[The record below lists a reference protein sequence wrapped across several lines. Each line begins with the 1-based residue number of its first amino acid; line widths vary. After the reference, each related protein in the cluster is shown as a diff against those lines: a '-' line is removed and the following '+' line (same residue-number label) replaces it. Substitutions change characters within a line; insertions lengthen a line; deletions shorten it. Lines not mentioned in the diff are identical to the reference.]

1 MATSWRGGDDLPRPG
16 HGALVVREQNK
27 VAVMLAPPLEF
38 AYRSKRVGEGEA
50 PPEELYINGHFIM
63 LVPRSG
69 KVTPRWAFDEERA
82 EYSNVNKHT
91 YKIAVAQA
99 CKALGPGAIS
109 KKVVEFLAALE

>member
-1 MATSWRGGDDLPRPG
+1 MGRSM
-16 HGALVVREQNK
+16 VVREQNK

-38 AYRSKRVGEGEA
+38 SYRSKRVADGEHQ
-50 PPEELYINGHFIM
+50 PEELYVNGHFVM

-69 KVTPRWAFDEERA
+69 NVTPRWAFDEERA
-82 EYSNVNKHT
+82 EYSNLNKHA

-109 KKVVEFLAALE
+109 KKVVEFLAALA